1 MLRSLIKT
9 LRRFSTF
16 PSASRNLSGEKKVE
30 RTRTLLRAA
39 VAATGFAY
47 FCTETC
53 PYSGEFNATFAILIW
68 IIPRKEKGVSSAWTC
83 WPRRSCQGR
92 PVLETTIIIFYL
104 NVSFPDPLVE
114 WAVLSIL
121 SDCRAVLKMAGS
133 PSPFAGQATEQLAAE
148 AIASLLVETKR
159 NLLPRWIVSLSIHCL
174 VKVMLG

>member
-16 PSASRNLSGEKKVE
+16 PSATRNVSGEKKVE

-53 PYSGEFNATFAILIW
+53 PFSGESNATSAILVW
-68 IIPRKEKGVSSAWTC
+68 IIPRKEKGVSSAWTLR
-83 WPRRSCQGR
+83 PRRSCQGR
-92 PVLETTIIIFYL
+92 PVLETTIVALYL
-104 NVSFPDPLVE
+104 IVSLPVPLVE

-121 SDCRAVLKMAGS
+121 SDCRAVLRMAGS
-133 PSPFAGQATEQLAAE
+133 PSPFEGQATEQLAAE
-148 AIASLLVETKR
+148 AIASLLIETKR
-159 NLLPRWIVSLSIHCL
+159 NLLPRWIIGLSINAL
-174 VKVMLG
+174 PG

>member
-16 PSASRNLSGEKKVE
+16 PSSTRNLSGEKKVE

-53 PYSGEFNATFAILIW
+53 PFSGESNAMFAILIW
-68 IIPRKEKGVSSAWTC
+68 IIPRKEKGVSSTWTC

-92 PVLETTIIIFYL
+92 PVLETTIFALYL
-104 NVSFPDPLVE
+104 VVSIPDPLVE

-121 SDCRAVLKMAGS
+121 SDCRAVLRMAGS

-148 AIASLLVETKR
+148 AIASLLIETKR
-159 NLLPRWIVSLSIHCL
+159 NLLPRWIIGLSINAL
-174 VKVMLG
+174 PG